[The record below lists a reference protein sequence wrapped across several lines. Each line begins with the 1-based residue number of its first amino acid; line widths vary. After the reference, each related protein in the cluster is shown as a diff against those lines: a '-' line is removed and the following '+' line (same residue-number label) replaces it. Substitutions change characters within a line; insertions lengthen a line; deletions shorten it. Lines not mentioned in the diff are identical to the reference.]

1 MYTGATLHQIR
12 APPALHGL
20 MNKNRRSDIFLL
32 GFILLSLLLHLLFL
46 FLAPKQAWVPT
57 ETEKK
62 PVYVDLRAPQ
72 PLSRE
77 LDLAPPKVP
86 EKPRETPAKR
96 LADADRQVEKERA
109 PKERDFEDSTPKA
122 QASPPAPQPAAPA
135 KPEPKPVKPAPK
147 PTKPT
152 PKPSPKAVKP
162 PAERRPLPRGEGPA
176 LPREAAPEALAPSP
190 QIQPRRSAEELKNL
204 NLLASAKT
212 AAANVGEQW
221 RRKYREEVDEGD
233 TVWLDTEKDILISFF
248 QRFRTNVYMV
258 WNYPERA
265 RELGQEGVCLLRVT
279 ITREGEVKGVILK
292 ESSGHPLLDN
302 AAMSAVRKGA
312 SYGPL
317 PTAYPK
323 DELNIM
329 VFFHYGLDRRPALY

>member
-1 MYTGATLHQIR
+1 
-12 APPALHGL
+12 
-20 MNKNRRSDIFLL
+20 MNQNRRSDIFLL
-32 GFILLSLLLHLLFL
+32 GFILLSLLLHLFFL
-46 FLAPKQAWVPT
+46 FLAPKQAWVPA
-57 ETEKK
+57 EAEKK
-62 PVYVDLRAPQ
+62 PVYVDLRPPQ

-77 LDLAPPKVP
+77 LDLPTPKVP

-96 LADADRQVEKERA
+96 LADADRQAEKERA
-109 PKERDFEDSTPKA
+109 PKGRDFEDSTPKA
-122 QASPPAPQPAAPA
+122 QTPPPPAPSTKPA
-135 KPEPKPVKPAPK
+135 PKPVKPAPQPTRPAAK
-147 PTKPT
+147 PA
-152 PKPSPKAVKP
+152 PKTVKP
-162 PAERRPLPRGEGPA
+162 PPDRRERPQGEGPA
-176 LPREAAPEALAPSP
+176 RPREPASEAPASSP
-190 QIQPRRSAEELKNL
+190 QAQPRRSAEELKNL

-221 RRKYREEVDEGD
+221 RRKYRAEVDDGD

-265 RELGQEGVCLLRVT
+265 RQLGQEGVCLLRVT
-279 ITREGEVKGVILK
+279 ITREGEVKNVILK

-302 AAMSAVRKGA
+302 EAMRAVRKGA

>member
-1 MYTGATLHQIR
+1 
-12 APPALHGL
+12 
-20 MNKNRRSDIFLL
+20 MNQNRRSDIFLL

-46 FLAPKQAWVPT
+46 FLAPKQAWVPA
-57 ETEKK
+57 EAEKK
-62 PVYVDLRAPQ
+62 PVYVDLRPPQ

-77 LDLAPPKVP
+77 LDLPTPKTP
-86 EKPRETPAKR
+86 EKPRETPTKR
-96 LADADRQVEKERA
+96 LAEADHQAEKERA
-109 PKERDFEDSTPKA
+109 PKGRDFEDSTPKA
-122 QASPPAPQPAAPA
+122 QSPPPVPPPPTPA
-135 KPEPKPVKPAPK
+135 KPAPKPVKPAPQ
-147 PTKPT
+147 PPRPT
-152 PKPSPKAVKP
+152 PKAAPKSAQP
-162 PAERRPLPRGEGPA
+162 PPDQRERPPGEGPA
-176 LPREAAPEALAPSP
+176 SPREAAPAPVP
-190 QIQPRRSAEELKNL
+190 LPPAKPEVQPRRTAEELKNL

-221 RRKYREEVDEGD
+221 RRKYRAEVDDGD

-265 RELGQEGVCLLRVT
+265 RQLGQEGVCLLRVT
-279 ITREGEVKGVILK
+279 ITREGEVKNVILK

-302 AAMSAVRKGA
+302 EAMRAVRKGA

-317 PTAYPK
+317 PSAYPK

>member
-1 MYTGATLHQIR
+1 
-12 APPALHGL
+12 

-46 FLAPKQAWVPT
+46 FLAPKQAWVPA

-62 PVYVDLRAPQ
+62 PVYVDLRPPQ

-77 LDLAPPKVP
+77 LDLPTPREP
-86 EKPRETPAKR
+86 EKPRETPARR

-122 QASPPAPQPAAPA
+122 QASPPSPQSA
-135 KPEPKPVKPAPK
+135 KPAPK
-147 PTKPT
+147 PEKPA
-152 PKPSPKAVKP
+152 PKPSPKVVKP
-162 PAERRPLPRGEGPA
+162 PAEQRQLS
-176 LPREAAPEALAPSP
+176 REAAPEAPAPSP
-190 QIQPRRSAEELKNL
+190 QIQPRRSAEELKSL

-265 RELGQEGVCLLRVT
+265 RQLGQEGVCLLRVT

-317 PTAYPK
+317 PTTYPK

>member
-1 MYTGATLHQIR
+1 MYTGATHYEFKRPLYG
-12 APPALHGL
+12 P
-20 MNKNRRSDIFLL
+20 MNQNRRSDIFLL

-46 FLAPKQAWVPT
+46 FLAPKQAWVPA
-57 ETEKK
+57 EAEKK
-62 PVYVDLRAPQ
+62 PVYVDLRPPQ

-77 LDLAPPKVP
+77 LDLPTPQTP
-86 EKPRETPAKR
+86 ETPRETPAKR
-96 LADADRQVEKERA
+96 LAEVDRQVEKESA
-109 PKERDFEDSTPKA
+109 PKGRDFEDSTPKA
-122 QASPPAPQPAAPA
+122 EAPPPTPPPAPPKQPA
-135 KPEPKPVKPAPK
+135 PKPVKPAPK
-147 PTKPT
+147 AEKTPPRPT
-152 PKPSPKAVKP
+152 PKAVKP
-162 PAERRPLPRGEGPA
+162 APKQPQRPPGEGPA
-176 LPREAAPEALAPSP
+176 ATQETAPAPSAPAQP
-190 QIQPRRSAEELKNL
+190 QTPRRSAEELKNL
-204 NLLASAKT
+204 PLLASAKT

-248 QRFRTNVYMV
+248 RRFRDNVYMV

-265 RELGQEGVCLLRVT
+265 RQLGQEGVCLLRVT

-292 ESSGHPLLDN
+292 ESSGYPLLDN
-302 AAMSAVRKGA
+302 AAMNAVRKGA

-329 VFFHYGLDRRPALY
+329 VFFHYALDRRPSLY